1 MEILKWLESIRVPVL
16 NEFMLLVTR
25 FGEETI
31 FLVAAMTVLWCV
43 NKRKSYYLLAVG
55 FLGLIAN
62 QALKLSFRIPRP
74 WVADPNFTILE
85 QAREAASGYS
95 FPSGHTQTAV
105 GTFGSI
111 AYTTKNRVI
120 KYLCVAVC
128 ILVPISRM
136 YIGVHT
142 PLDVSVAAAMAVLL
156 VYFLRPVAGE
166 KGDKLMPWLL
176 GGMVVCAVAFWAFV
190 EFFPF
195 PADIDL
201 HNYESGIS
209 NAYKFLGAIVGFA
222 VVYIVDEKWL
232 HFEVKAVWWA
242 QIMKVAIGFGLVLA
256 VKSGLKAPINSL
268 VGAEIGSA
276 VRYFLI
282 VIVAGI
288 LWPLSFKF
296 FKALGNKE

>member
-1 MEILKWLESIRVPVL
+1 MEILHWFESIRIPVL
-16 NEFMLLVTR
+16 NEFMLLITR

-31 FLVAAMTVLWCV
+31 FLVAAMTILWCV
-43 NKRKSYYLLAVG
+43 DKRRSYYLLAVG

-62 QALKLSFRIPRP
+62 QVLKLTFRIPRP
-74 WVADPNFTILE
+74 WVLDKNFTILE
-85 QAREAASGYS
+85 QAREAATGYS

-111 AYTTKNRVI
+111 AYTAKNRVV
-120 KYLCVAVC
+120 KYLCVAIC

-142 PLDVSVAAAMAVLL
+142 LLDVSVATAMAVLL
-156 VYFLRPVAGE
+156 VYFLKPVAGE
-166 KGDKLMPWLL
+166 TGDKWMPWML
-176 GGMVVCAVAFWAFV
+176 GGMVACAAAFWVFV

-195 PADIDL
+195 PADIDA
-201 HNYESGIS
+201 HNYASGVNS
-209 NAYKFLGAIVGFA
+209 AYKFLGAIIGFA
-222 VVYIVDEKWL
+222 IVYIVDQKWL

-242 QIMKVAIGFGLVLA
+242 QIIKVAIGFGLVLA

-268 VGAEIGSA
+268 IGEEIGAA

-288 LWPLSFKF
+288 VWPLSFKY
-296 FKALGNKE
+296 FKGLGNKE

>member
-1 MEILKWLESIRVPVL
+1 MEILHWFESIRVPVL
-16 NEFMLLVTR
+16 NEFMLLITR

-43 NKRKSYYLLAVG
+43 DKRKSYYLLAVG

-62 QALKLSFRIPRP
+62 QVLKLTFRIPRP
-74 WVADPNFTILE
+74 WVLDKNFTILE
-85 QAREAASGYS
+85 QAREAATGYS

-111 AYTTKNRVI
+111 AYTTKNRTI
-120 KYLCVAVC
+120 KYLCVAIC

-142 PLDVSVAAAMAVLL
+142 LLDVSVASAMAVLL
-156 VYFLRPVAGE
+156 VYFLKPVAGE
-166 KGDKLMPWLL
+166 KGNKIMPWML
-176 GGMVVCAVAFWAFV
+176 GGMIACAAAFWAFV

-195 PADIDL
+195 PADIDA
-201 HNYESGIS
+201 HNYASGVS
-209 NAYKFLGAIVGFA
+209 SAYKFLGAIIGFA
-222 VVYIVDEKWL
+222 IVYIVDEKWL

-242 QIMKVAIGFGLVLA
+242 QIIKVALGFALVLA

-268 VGAEIGSA
+268 IGEEIGSA

-282 VIVAGI
+282 VVVAGI

-296 FKALGNKE
+296 FKVLGNKE

>member
-1 MEILKWLESIRVPVL
+1 MELLYWFESIRVPVL

-25 FGEETI
+25 FGEETL
-31 FLVAAMTVLWCV
+31 FLVAALTMLWCV
-43 NKRKSYYLLAVG
+43 DKRKSYYLLAVG

-62 QALKLSFRIPRP
+62 QVLKITCRIPRP
-74 WVADPNFTILE
+74 WVIDPNFTILE

-136 YIGVHT
+136 YLGVHT
-142 PLDVSVAAAMAVLL
+142 PLDVSVAATMALL
-156 VYFLRPVAGE
+156 LAYFLHPIAGE
-166 KGDKLMPWLL
+166 HSKKLMPWVL
-176 GGMVVCAVAFWAFV
+176 GGMIVASLAFWGYI
-190 EFFPF
+190 ELFPF
-195 PADIDL
+195 PADMDA
-201 HNYESGIS
+201 HNYESAVS

-222 VVYIVDEKWL
+222 IVYIVDQKWL
-232 HFEVKAVWWA
+232 QYEVKAVWWA
-242 QIMKVAIGFGLVLA
+242 QIIKVAIGFVLVLA
-256 VKSGLKAPINSL
+256 VKSGLKAPINAL
-268 VGAEIGSA
+268 VGASIGSA

-282 VIVAGI
+282 VMVAGI

-296 FKALGNKE
+296 FKGLGNKE

>member
-1 MEILKWLESIRVPVL
+1 MDILYWFESIRIPVL
-16 NEFMLLVTR
+16 NEFMLLITR

-31 FLVAAMTVLWCV
+31 FLVAAMTMLWCV
-43 NKRKSYYLLAVG
+43 DKRKSYYLLSVG

-62 QALKLSFRIPRP
+62 QVLKLAFRIPRP
-74 WVADPNFTILE
+74 WVLDENFTILE
-85 QAREAASGYS
+85 QAREAATGYS

-120 KYLCVAVC
+120 KYLCVAIC

-142 PLDVSVAAAMAVLL
+142 LLDVAVASAIAVLL

-166 KGDKLMPWLL
+166 KGGKLMPWLL
-176 GGMVVCAVAFWAFV
+176 SGMIVCAGAFWAFV
-190 EFFPF
+190 EYFPF
-195 PADIDL
+195 PADMDA
-201 HNYESGIS
+201 HNYASGLS
-209 NAYKFLGAIVGFA
+209 SAYKFLGAIVAFA
-222 VVYIVDEKWL
+222 VVYIVDKKWL

-242 QIMKVAIGFGLVLA
+242 QIIKVAVGFALVLA
-256 VKSGLKAPINSL
+256 VKSGLKAPINALMGES
-268 VGAEIGSA
+268 VGAA

-282 VIVAGI
+282 VIVAGTV
-288 LWPLSFKF
+288 WPLSFKF
-296 FKALGNKE
+296 FSGLGKKE

>member
-1 MEILKWLESIRVPVL
+1 MEILHWFESIRIPVL
-16 NEFMLLVTR
+16 NEFMLLITR

-31 FLVAAMTVLWCV
+31 FLVAAMTILWCV
-43 NKRKSYYLLAVG
+43 DKRRSYYLLAVG

-62 QALKLSFRIPRP
+62 QVLKLTFRIPRP
-74 WVADPNFTILE
+74 WVLDKNFTILE
-85 QAREAASGYS
+85 QAREAATGYS

-111 AYTTKNRVI
+111 AYTAKNRVV
-120 KYLCVAVC
+120 KYLCVAIC

-142 PLDVSVAAAMAVLL
+142 LLDVSVATAMAVLL
-156 VYFLRPVAGE
+156 VYFLKPVAGE
-166 KGDKLMPWLL
+166 TGDKWMPWML
-176 GGMVVCAVAFWAFV
+176 GGMVACAAAFWAFV

-195 PADIDL
+195 PADIDA
-201 HNYESGIS
+201 HNYASGVS
-209 NAYKFLGAIVGFA
+209 SAYKFLGAIIGFA
-222 VVYIVDEKWL
+222 IVYIVDQKWL

-242 QIMKVAIGFGLVLA
+242 QIIKVAIGFGLVLA

-268 VGAEIGSA
+268 IGEEIGAA

-288 LWPLSFKF
+288 VWPLSFKY
-296 FKALGNKE
+296 FKGLGNKE

>member
-1 MEILKWLESIRVPVL
+1 MEILHWFESIRVPVL
-16 NEFMLLVTR
+16 NEFMLLITR

-43 NKRKSYYLLAVG
+43 DKRKSYYLLAVG

-62 QALKLSFRIPRP
+62 QVLKLTFRIPRP
-74 WVADPNFTILE
+74 WVLDKSFTILE
-85 QAREAASGYS
+85 QAREAATGYS

-111 AYTTKNRVI
+111 AYSTKNRVI
-120 KYLCVAVC
+120 KYFCVAIC

-142 PLDVSVAAAMAVLL
+142 LLDVSVATAMAVLL

-166 KGDKLMPWLL
+166 KSAKLMPWLL
-176 GGMVVCAVAFWAFV
+176 GGMIACAAAFWAFV

-195 PADIDL
+195 PADIDA
-201 HNYESGIS
+201 HNYASGVS
-209 NAYKFLGAIVGFA
+209 SAYKFLGAIVGFA

-242 QIMKVAIGFGLVLA
+242 QIIKVAVGFALVLA
-256 VKSGLKAPINSL
+256 VKSGLKAPINAL
-268 VGAEIGSA
+268 IGEEIGAA

-282 VIVAGI
+282 VVVAGI
-288 LWPLSFKF
+288 VWPLSFKF
-296 FKALGNKE
+296 FKGLGNKE

>member
-1 MEILKWLESIRVPVL
+1 MEILHWFESIRVPVL
-16 NEFMLLVTR
+16 NEFMLLITR

-43 NKRKSYYLLAVG
+43 DKRKSYYLLAVG

-62 QALKLSFRIPRP
+62 QVLKLTFRIPRP
-74 WVADPNFTILE
+74 WVLDKNFTILE
-85 QAREAASGYS
+85 QAREAATGYS

-111 AYTTKNRVI
+111 AYTTKNRTI
-120 KYLCVAVC
+120 KYLCVAIC

-142 PLDVSVAAAMAVLL
+142 LLDVSVASAMAVLL
-156 VYFLRPVAGE
+156 VYFLKPVAGE
-166 KGDKLMPWLL
+166 KGNKIMPWML
-176 GGMVVCAVAFWAFV
+176 GGMIACAAAFWAFV

-195 PADIDL
+195 PADIDA
-201 HNYESGIS
+201 HNYASGVS
-209 NAYKFLGAIVGFA
+209 SAYKFLGAIIGFTI
-222 VVYIVDEKWL
+222 VYIVDEKWL

-242 QIMKVAIGFGLVLA
+242 QIIKVALGFALVLA

-268 VGAEIGSA
+268 IGEEIGSA

-282 VIVAGI
+282 VVVAGI

-296 FKALGNKE
+296 FKVLGNKE

>member
-1 MEILKWLESIRVPVL
+1 MEILYWLESIRIPVL
-16 NEFMLLVTR
+16 NEFMLLITK
-25 FGEETI
+25 FGEETL
-31 FLVAAMTVLWCV
+31 FLVAALTILWCSD
-43 NKRKSYYLLAVG
+43 KRRSYYLLAVG
-55 FLGLIAN
+55 FLGLIGN
-62 QALKLSFRIPRP
+62 QFLKLAFRIPRP
-74 WVADPNFTILE
+74 WVQDKNFTILE

-111 AYTTKNRVI
+111 AYTTKNRVV
-120 KYLCVAVC
+120 KYLCVAIC

-142 PLDVSVAAAMAVLL
+142 PLDVTVAAAIAVLL
-156 VYFLRPVAGE
+156 IYFLKPITGAKSG
-166 KGDKLMPWLL
+166 KWMPWILSA
-176 GGMVVCAVAFWAFV
+176 MVLCAVAFWAYV

-195 PADIDL
+195 PADIDA
-201 HNYESGIS
+201 HNYASGIS
-209 NAYKFLGAIVGFA
+209 NAYKFLGAIIGFA
-222 VVYIVDEKWL
+222 IVYIVDENWL

-242 QIMKVAIGFGLVLA
+242 QVLKVAIGFGLVLA
-256 VKSGLKAPINSL
+256 VKSGLKAPINAL
-268 VGAEIGSA
+268 VGAEVGSA

-296 FKALGNKE
+296 FKRLGNKG

>member
-1 MEILKWLESIRVPVL
+1 MEILYWFESIRVPGL
-16 NEFMLLVTR
+16 NEFMLLITR

-31 FLVAAMTVLWCV
+31 FLVAALTVLWCV
-43 NKRKSYYLLAVG
+43 DKRKSYYLLAVG

-62 QALKLSFRIPRP
+62 QMLKLSFRIPRP
-74 WVADPNFTILE
+74 WVLDKDFTILE

-111 AYTTKNRVI
+111 AYSTKNRVI
-120 KYLCVAVC
+120 KYMCVAIC

-136 YIGVHT
+136 YVGVHT
-142 PLDVSVAAAMAVLL
+142 PLDVTVATAMAVLL

-166 KGDKLMPWLL
+166 NSRKLMPWVLS
-176 GGMVVCAVAFWAFV
+176 GMIACALAFWAFI
-190 EFFPF
+190 EYFPF
-195 PADIDL
+195 PVDIDA
-201 HNYESGIS
+201 HNYASGVS
-209 NAYKFLGAIVGFA
+209 NAYKFLGAIIGFA
-222 VVYIVDEKWL
+222 IVYIVDEKWL

-242 QIMKVAIGFGLVLA
+242 QIIKVAVGFGLVLA
-256 VKSGLKAPINSL
+256 VKSGLKAPINAL
-268 VGAEIGSA
+268 VGSSVGSA

-288 LWPLSFKF
+288 LWPLSFKY
-296 FKALGNKE
+296 FKKIGNKE